1 MPIPEQRTSVTVEAP
16 AKINLTFEI
25 IGLLPDGYHEVST
38 LLHSVDLFDRLEISA
53 VRASENHVHLKAY
66 RSSVSGYFPMDDS
79 NLVVKAVRAYLEH
92 EKMAD
97 TTCEV
102 EIEVDKN
109 IPIEAGLAGGS
120 ADAACALVAMNEYTC
135 GLLSEKEL
143 LELGSRLGADVP
155 FAIQGGISLGTGK
168 GDRLKKLG
176 RSPDLNL
183 ILVKP
188 RKLFVSTPY
197 LFKAFDRREK
207 IRKVEEKDSEL
218 KSREKTTDIAR
229 TALENGDLNTFV
241 RSLSNDF
248 EPVFFELYP
257 EMQELKQLLID
268 LGCWKVVLT
277 GSGPTMYGVA
287 PNINKANLIAR
298 GLVADRMN
306 NPDRPCYKHGAV
318 DSWVVKSNS
327 HGAVLKSMDHEK
339 GDDKI

>member
-1 MPIPEQRTSVTVEAP
+1 MPIPEQRTSIIVEAP

-25 IGLLPDGYHEVST
+25 IGLLPDGYHEVFT
-38 LLHSVDLFDRLEISA
+38 LLHSVDLFDSLEII
-53 VRASENHVHLKAY
+53 ASKASQNEIHLKSC
-66 RSSVSGYFPMDDS
+66 RSSVSGYFPMDDN
-79 NLVVKAVRAYLEH
+79 NLVVKAVRAFLEH
-92 EKMAD
+92 EKMAG

-102 EIEVDKN
+102 EIGVEKN

-120 ADAACALVAMNEYTC
+120 ADAACALVAMNEYAG

-143 LELGSRLGADVP
+143 LSLGSRLGADVP
-155 FAIQGGISLGTGK
+155 FAIKGGICLGSGR
-168 GDRLKKLG
+168 GDRLEKFG
-176 RSPDLNL
+176 TIPDLDL

-207 IRKVEEKDSEL
+207 IRRVEEKNSAP
-218 KSREKTTDIAR
+218 KGRISTTVLAR
-229 TALENGDLNTFV
+229 TALESEDLTGFID
-241 RSLSNDF
+241 SLSNDF

-257 EMQELKQLLID
+257 EMRELKELLID

-298 GLVADRMN
+298 DLVADRMN
-306 NPDRPCYKHGAV
+306 NPDRACYKHGPV
-318 DSWVVKSNS
+318 DSWVVKSNRL
-327 HGAVLKSMDHEK
+327 GAVLKSSDNEK
-339 GDDKI
+339 GDDQI